1 MAQLMANTVPNLWSG
16 GSEWG
21 TNETPEGEAYWGPAV
36 VYMPSRLNPSSYWRL
51 GETTTPF
58 VDTMNTSI
66 QFAGAGTYFTYQA
79 GPFTPA
85 DDDYA
90 LNFDGSTGYATAG
103 DFYTFSGTA
112 SHSGSVW
119 VKPFTFSGTN
129 RILSKE
135 QVSTGWL
142 LRTSTTGVVALER
155 RNGAGTDTAT
165 TAAGTLTSLT
175 WTHIGWTYDG
185 SNIRLYIDGV
195 LKVTQASTRSQ
206 STNTQSLTMARQ
218 SNGAA
223 SYFHGTID
231 ELAIWDGTV
240 LTGDDMLAI
249 YGAKAEAAAMLSRRP
264 KPFVAVKGKSITS
277 SVTSTSWRNGRQ
289 DWFSVLGP
297 NSASFSLIGTADVA
311 ANDTVVLS
319 HTFGVLWVGRVD
331 SINTDTALDG
341 LITQTVSATDVVGTM
356 GVAQLN
362 AYTVAAGTLIE
373 QTSAL
378 AAASGIPITIT
389 AAPSTTSLPTLLSTA
404 YTGSL
409 LEYINLAEKS
419 SNAVL
424 MLMADGTFR
433 ALVRDASS
441 SSSVTTLQLVGVNAP
456 SSWSEQLGR
465 TGILNAFLLVKS
477 DGTVVQD
484 VVNETS
490 VGIYGENTY
499 SVSDYLSNSSAHFPV
514 NLRAT
519 VAYPRTIVPRGE
531 FPVYSYSQ
539 DVLDVQ
545 PLDWVARSGS
555 TWQVLQVEHSVDGSD
570 WRMTMA
576 ADQTQNAL
584 VASSDPTPDDP
595 TDPSVSTS
603 SQTLTSTKAAALLY
617 DNGTLKGNGA
627 GANLPVGYKTTAAN
641 PFRSY
646 ESLVGFSITWP
657 AGAISVKSATLKL
670 KTTSGDWLAF
680 GSNPGIY
687 VKRVLD
693 SWTEGTY
700 NAASPNEYST
710 TNAVVWPGPNSTTS
724 GQVLATGMT
733 AATLIEIDIT
743 DIANDWLSSGI
754 TDASVRLAKVTGSV
768 STYNVEFL
776 SDDGATPPQLV
787 IVTYVTA

>member
-1 MAQLMANTVPNLWSG
+1 MANTVPNLWSG

-36 VYMPSRLNPSSYWRL
+36 VYMPSRLSPSSYWRL
-51 GETTTPF
+51 GETASPF
-58 VDTMNTSI
+58 LDTMGTSI
-66 QFAGAGTYFTYQA
+66 KFSGAGTYYTYQA

-119 VKPFTFSGTN
+119 VRPFTFPAN
-129 RILSKE
+129 ARILSKE
-135 QVSTGWL
+135 QTSTGWL
-142 LRTSTTGVVALER
+142 LRTSATGVVAMER
-155 RNGAGTDTAT
+155 RNGAGTDTAQ
-165 TAAGTLTSLT
+165 TAAGTLTSLV
-175 WTHIGWTYDG
+175 WTHVGWTYDG
-185 SNIRLYIDGV
+185 SNIRLYINGA
-195 LKVTQASTRSQ
+195 LATTQASTRSQ
-206 STNTQSLTMARQ
+206 STNTQSLTMARR
-218 SNGAA
+218 SDSAA
-223 SYFHGTID
+223 SYFHGTLD

-240 LTGDDMLAI
+240 LTAADMAAI
-249 YGAKAEAAAMLSRRP
+249 YGAKAEAAAMMARRP
-264 KPFVAVKGKSITS
+264 RPFVAVKGKSITS
-277 SVTSTSWRNGRQ
+277 AVTSASWRNGRQ
-289 DWFSVLGP
+289 GWFDVLGP
-297 NSASFSLIGTADVA
+297 NSASVSLVGTADVGP
-311 ANDTVVLS
+311 NDDVVLS
-319 HTFGVLWVGRVD
+319 HAFRALWVGRVD
-331 SINTDTALDG
+331 GITTDTALDG
-341 LITQTVSATDVVGTM
+341 LITQTISATDVVGTM

-373 QTSAL
+373 QTGAL
-378 AAASGIPITIT
+378 ASAAGIPITIT
-389 AAPSTTSLPTLLSTA
+389 AAPSNTSLPTLLSTSH
-404 YTGSL
+404 TGSL
-409 LEYINLAEKS
+409 LEYVNLAEKS

-519 VAYPRTIVPRGE
+519 VAYPRDTMPRGE
-531 FPVYSYSQ
+531 FPIYSYSQ

-570 WRMTMA
+570 WRMTIA

-603 SQTLTSTKAAALLY
+603 SQTLTSTKSAALYY
-617 DNGTLKGNGA
+617 DGGYKGNGA
-627 GANLPVGYKTTAAN
+627 GSNLPVGVSGYYGQYRY
-641 PFRSY
+641 RS
-646 ESLVGFSITWP
+646 LIGFTITWP
-657 AGAISVKSATLKL
+657 AAAISVKSATLRL
-670 KTTSGDWLAF
+670 KTTTQDWITF
-680 GSNPGIY
+680 GSSPKVY
-687 VKRVLD
+687 VQRITG
-693 SWTEGTY
+693 SWSEGTY
-700 NAASPNEYST
+700 NAAPPNQWST
-710 TNAVVWPGPNSTTS
+710 TNAVTYPGPTVTTT
-724 GQVLATGMT
+724 GQVLAAITT
-733 AATLIEIDIT
+733 ATSTLVDIDIT

-754 TDASVRLAKVTGSV
+754 TDASVRLIAASESV
-768 STYNVEFL
+768 STYNTEFL
-776 SDDGATPPQLV
+776 SDDGATPPQLI